1 MGAQEA
7 LGKLT
12 FETETC
18 GGCRTCELACSF
30 HHRKVFQPGIAS
42 IEIKATPH
50 KFGFTATLYKKKI
63 EDHMACDQCRGLSVP
78 MCIQFCPASL
88 RDELEN
94 LLQRSTFGRPGER
107 TQT

>member
-1 MGAQEA
+1 MGAQEE

-12 FETETC
+12 FETENC
-18 GGCRTCELACSF
+18 GGCRSCELACSF

-50 KFGFTATLYKKKI
+50 PFGFIATLYRQSM
-63 EDHMACDQCRGLSVP
+63 EGHMACDRCRGLSVP

-94 LLQRSTFGRPGER
+94 LLQRSHLGRPGGP
-107 TQT
+107 T